1 MKRLCACAFVLAALL
16 PTPGFALDAPAQTGP
31 TNWFVRTD
39 FLGGIS
45 SAPGSFATL
54 PPGATGGHQ
63 TSYQPQ
69 EYFGAGAGI
78 GYQFSAWGVP
88 FRAVFDGSLSFRH
101 DTDVAVVPGGTPNYK
116 GNLQTVD
123 LRLSLLADVLD
134 LGWGRFYVGGG
145 IGAAR
150 VRTEV
155 EFEGTPTSVVNAQWK
170 ASPSFEAGIA
180 FTGLSRRVIPY
191 LGYRFRWVG
200 DTESGT
206 FPDGSKVRYKN
217 FNIHDI
223 MLGFTVPLQGDSTA
237 SYAYVDPTPSMASSE
252 KLWTGFHVGAF
263 GGWGV
268 AEDFNVTGLTN
279 STGIPYNATNNY
291 GLGSDGP
298 LAGGEIG
305 VDWQWRWIVL
315 GLSGE
320 AGVLSL
326 DGSATDPA
334 SPGGDTKTSI
344 SSDWYG
350 GMSVRGGL
358 AYDRFLAFGR
368 IGAFY
373 LNADAKTVDNCSTA
387 PCGAATAFASEN
399 DILFGWFLGAGAE
412 YALGKHWSIGAEYR
426 FFHLNDNLQPAGT
439 ATGAGAVAQEV
450 TRKPINA
457 ARASINFR
465 W

>member
-1 MKRLCACAFVLAALL
+1 MLAAFL
-16 PTPGFALDAPAQTGP
+16 PAAAFAIDLPADSGQ
-31 TNWFVRTD
+31 TNWFVRTN

-69 EYFGAGAGI
+69 EYFGAGAGL
-78 GYQFSAWGVP
+78 GYRFSAWGVP
-88 FRAVFDGSLSFRH
+88 FSAVFDSSLSFRH

-116 GNLQTVD
+116 GNLQAVD

-134 LGWGRFYVGGG
+134 FGWGHFYVGGG
-145 IGAAR
+145 IGATR

-155 EFEGTPTSVVNAQWK
+155 EFEGTPTSVVSTDWK
-170 ASPSFEAGIA
+170 ASPSVEAGIA
-180 FTGLSRRVIPY
+180 FTGFSRRVIPY
-191 LGYRFRWVG
+191 VGYRFRWVG

-206 FPDGSKVRYKN
+206 FSDGSKVRYKN

-223 MLGFTVPLQGDSTA
+223 MLGFNVPLQPYTPTTSV
-237 SYAYVDPTPSMASSE
+237 YVDLNPSVVPSE
-252 KLWTGFHVGAF
+252 KFWTGFHVGAF

-268 AEDFNVTGLTN
+268 AEDFKVGGLAD
-279 STGIPYNATNNY
+279 STGTPYNAANTY
-291 GLGSDGP
+291 GLGSNGP

-305 VDWQWRWIVL
+305 VDWQWRWVVL

-320 AGVLSL
+320 AGALAL

-334 SPGGDTKTSI
+334 SPGSDTKTSL

-350 GMSVRGGL
+350 GMSVRAGL

-368 IGAFY
+368 VGAFY
-373 LNADAKTVDNCSTA
+373 LNADAKTVDNCTVA
-387 PCGAATAFASEN
+387 PCGPATASASEN

-412 YALGKHWSIGAEYR
+412 YALSDHWSVGAEYR

-439 ATGAGAVAQEV
+439 SSSLGAVAQEV
-450 TRKPINA
+450 ERRPINA

>member
-1 MKRLCACAFVLAALL
+1 MLAVFLPASASALEL
-16 PTPGFALDAPAQTGP
+16 PSQTGDSG
-31 TNWFVRTD
+31 WFARTF
-39 FLGGIS
+39 FLGSIS

-54 PPGATGGHQ
+54 PPGATGGDQ

-69 EYFGAGAGI
+69 EYFGAGAGL

-88 FRAVFDGSLSFRH
+88 FRAIIDSSLNFRH
-101 DTDVAVVPGGTPNYK
+101 DTDVAALPAGTPNYK

-145 IGAAR
+145 IGGAR

-155 EFEGTPTSVVNAQWK
+155 EFEGTPTSVVNHEWK
-170 ASPSFEAGIA
+170 PSPSFEAGIA
-180 FTGLSRRVIPY
+180 FTGFSRRVIPY
-191 LGYRFRWVG
+191 VAYRFRWIG
-200 DTESGT
+200 DVESGT
-206 FPDGSKVRYKN
+206 FADGSKVRYKD
-217 FNIHDI
+217 FNVHDF
-223 MLGFTVPLQGDSTA
+223 MFGFNVPLQSPASTA
-237 SYAYVDPTPSMASSE
+237 YAYYAPSPTVASDE
-252 KLWTGFHVGAF
+252 NLWTGFHVGAF
-263 GGWGV
+263 GGWGK
-268 AEDFNVTGLTN
+268 AEDFDVSGLAVTGGVPLYAAN
-279 STGIPYNATNNY
+279 SY

-298 LAGGEIG
+298 LGGGEIG
-305 VDWQWRWIVL
+305 VDWQWRWVVL

-320 AGVLSL
+320 AGVLAL

-334 SPGGDTKTSI
+334 SGGNAKTTL

-368 IGAFY
+368 VGAFY
-373 LNADAKTVDNCSTA
+373 LNAEAKTSDS
-387 PCGAATAFASEN
+387 ATPASAKEE

-412 YALGKHWSIGAEYR
+412 YALGKHWSIGGEYR
-426 FFHLNDNLQPAGT
+426 YFHLNDNLQPSG
-439 ATGAGAVAQEV
+439 ATGGGVAVSQEV
-450 TRKPINA
+450 TRKPIHA
-457 ARASINFR
+457 ARATINFR